1 MSRKLY
7 DIEIF
12 QGYNYFK
19 LKNISHITPER
30 PLREFK
36 APTFEELMEQMV
48 KDILEDHE
56 E

>member
-1 MSRKLY
+1 MNKKLY

-12 QGYNYFK
+12 QGYNYFRIR
-19 LKNISHITPER
+19 LVSHISPEK

-36 APTFEELMEQMV
+36 SSSFDELMEQMV

-56 E
+56 S